1 MESHLKELN
10 MQLLNTERIKVIH
23 QEDDV
28 NAFLSSLDV
37 STEEFTEILYRA
49 LSKRESVTSNFPA
62 ASKGHFFTGEA
73 VSSSREILSL
83 KGFKKLSIRNVEFVA
98 NDKIAIHITRGCEQT
113 GLVNGYPETFYPK
126 GEFTCDLMGLFEN
139 DMPGQGTLPTIN
151 DEQLT
156 FDFPTTNIEN
166 ISPLPNKLNLDLWF
180 LMYTFT
186 EPNSFGQQ
194 TIRAEFSRPLTFS
207 YKNKINSFSI
217 RVILSI
223 PTDHPIEPV
232 TISPEFT
239 PDIDIDI
246 LNVG

>member
-1 MESHLKELN
+1 
-10 MQLLNTERIKVIH
+10 MQLLNTARIKVIH
-23 QEDDV
+23 QEDEA
-28 NAFLSSLDV
+28 NAFLSSLGV
-37 STEEFTEILYRA
+37 CSSELIEILFRG
-49 LSKRESVTSNFPA
+49 LSKRESVTSNYPA

-73 VSSSREILSL
+73 VSSSREILSK
-83 KGFKKLSIRNVEFVA
+83 KGFKKLSISNVEFVA

-113 GLVNGYPETFYPK
+113 GLTNGYPETFYPK

-139 DMPGQGTLPTIN
+139 NIPGQGVLPTIN

-156 FDFPTTNIEN
+156 FDFPESDAVNFI
-166 ISPLPNKLNLDLWF
+166 PPPNKLNLDLWF
-180 LMYTFT
+180 LLYAFA
-186 EPNSFGQQ
+186 EQNSFGQT
-194 TIRAEFSRPLTFS
+194 TIRAELSRPLSFN

-217 RVILSI
+217 RVILTI

-232 TISPEFT
+232 AISPEFT